1 MPAPSHGDGVRSLV
15 LSVDIGAGHRRAAE
29 ALGAALARRVPGS
42 RAHIVEALEHVGPG
56 ARDLARD
63 LYLGVQREI
72 PDLWGFLYEQRGVM
86 SLFAPISEMVDDL
99 RSQGLRPLVRAF
111 DPHVLVA
118 THPIGCGLAAALRRS
133 LPRSPP
139 AIALLT
145 DFDAHPAWVAR
156 GIDLYLVG
164 SEEVRRGL
172 IAQGVAPRDV
182 VATGIPLRQDFASVR
197 GRNVRGEDVGLPH
210 GPYTLLLL
218 GGGLGLGPV
227 LETAAALATL
237 QGPLQLVLIAG
248 NNARLRAQAEELAA
262 RCPLPLH
269 VRGHVEDM
277 AAYMALAHL
286 AIGKPGGLTSAEL
299 LAAGVPLVAL
309 QPLAGQEE
317 ANCAALARA
326 GVALRAD
333 NAASAR
339 DVVKTLLGDP
349 ARYARMADAA
359 RALGRPRSAEDA
371 ATEVLRRL
379 P

>member
-1 MPAPSHGDGVRSLV
+1 VRTLV

-29 ALGAALARRVPGS
+29 ALAAGIERQVPGS
-42 RAHIVEALEHVGPG
+42 RARIVEALDYVGPG

-63 LYLGVQREI
+63 LYLGVQREV
-72 PDLWGFLYEQRGVM
+72 PDLWGFLYEQRDAL
-86 SLFAPISEMVDDL
+86 SFFAPLSELVDDF
-99 RSQGLRPLVRAF
+99 RSHGLRPLVRSF
-111 DPHVLVA
+111 DPHVIVA
-118 THPIGCGLAAALRRS
+118 AHPIGCGLAGGLRRT

-139 AIALLT
+139 AVAVLT

-164 SEEVRRGL
+164 SESVRHGL
-172 IAQGVAPRDV
+172 IAHGATAGKV
-182 VATGIPLRQDFASVR
+182 VATGIPLRRDFETVR

-227 LETAAALATL
+227 IETAEALGSL
-237 QGPLQLVLIAG
+237 QGPVQLVLIAG
-248 NNARLRAQAEELAA
+248 RNERLKAQAEQLA
-262 RCPLPLH
+262 RRSPIPLH

-309 QPLAGQEE
+309 SPLAGQEE
-317 ANCAALARA
+317 ANSAALTAA

-333 NAASAR
+333 YASDA
-339 DVVKTLLGDP
+339 LLAVRGLLSDP
-349 ARYARMADAA
+349 QRYARMADAA
-359 RALGRPRSAEDA
+359 RALGRPRAARDA
-371 ATEVLRRL
+371 AAEVLRRL